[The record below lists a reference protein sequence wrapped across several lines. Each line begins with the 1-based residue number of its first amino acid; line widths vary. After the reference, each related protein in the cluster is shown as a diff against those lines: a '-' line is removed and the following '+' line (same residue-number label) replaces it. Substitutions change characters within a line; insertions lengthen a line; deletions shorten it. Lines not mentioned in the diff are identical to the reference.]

1 MRALALTDVQR
12 FQLIDIALP
21 SIQPNSVLIR
31 VAAVGLC
38 GTDLHIYK
46 GDANYNLNSS
56 FCPIPLSDSPQ
67 ILGHEISG
75 YVEGVGA
82 DVRRCQMGDLVI
94 VDQVLSCVS
103 QQRTDLC
110 EYCETGDA
118 HQCEF
123 AQELGITG
131 PPGGFADFIAVPE
144 TNVVKVPKQ
153 TTALQGAIAEPLA
166 CIVHAQERSDRAAT
180 RYSWESKHRIRHV
193 AILGAGPSG
202 LLFLQFLRNV
212 KRFDGEIFV
221 IDRREAKLGLARQ
234 LGATALDSR
243 QVDIGAL
250 IHRHTQSEGIHYL
263 IEATGSGTALGF
275 IPKLVRKQATLL
287 LYGAGHANLTSGCL
301 TPWQAMELAVVSSAG
316 ASGKLSPQNGP
327 EIYTRALQLISEGT
341 INVECLA
348 THRYNSLDQVPQA
361 FSFDWHQDK
370 FIKAVLL
377 PQ

>member
-12 FQLIDIALP
+12 FRLVNIPLP
-21 SIQPNSVLIR
+21 SIQPDSVLIR

-46 GDANYNLNSS
+46 GDANYNLDLS

-67 ILGHEISG
+67 ILGHEVSG
-75 YVEGVGA
+75 WVERVGA
-82 DVRRCQMGDLVI
+82 DVRRCQVGDLVI

-131 PPGGFADFIAVPE
+131 PPGGFSDFIAVPE
-144 TNVVKVPKQ
+144 TNVVKVPEQ
-153 TTALQGAIAEPLA
+153 TNAVQASMAEPLA
-166 CIVHAQERSDRAAT
+166 CIVHAQERADRAAT
-180 RYSWESKHRIRHV
+180 RYSWEGKHRIRHV

-212 KRFDGEIFV
+212 KRFDGEIIV
-221 IDRREAKLGLARQ
+221 IDRREAKLNLARQ
-234 LGATALDSR
+234 LGATAIDSR
-243 QVDIGAL
+243 HVDVGAL
-250 IHRHTQSEGIHYL
+250 IRRTTRGEGIHYL
-263 IEATGSGTALGF
+263 IEATGSGTALDF

-301 TPWQAMELAVVSSAG
+301 TPWQAMELSVVSSAG
-316 ASGKLSPQNGP
+316 ASGKLTSQNGP
-327 EIYTRALQLISEGT
+327 EVYTQALQLISEGA

-348 THRYNSLDQVPQA
+348 THRYNSLEQVPQA
-361 FSFDWHQDK
+361 FSFDWHQDN
-370 FIKAVLL
+370 FIKAVLV